1 MAKGLAKNY
10 TFSVASKTITLS
22 GITTV
27 RLDKLALITN
37 TTTNKILYNFADS
50 TVSTATVATNVITLS
65 VLQGGES
72 DSDKLRIDYDIES
85 SDTAAFSDTT
95 QPVSAAALP
104 LPTGAATAAK
114 QLADGHNVVVTSAP
128 TTAVTGTFFQ
138 GTQPVSA
145 AALPLPA
152 GAATEAK
159 QDTGNTSVGSIDTK
173 TPVLG
178 QALAAASTPV
188 VLTAAQVTTL
198 TPPAAISGFATET
211 TLASI
216 KDAAGIK
223 KITDALPAGTNLLG
237 KTGIDQVTANA
248 NEVVTKTGSV
258 AATTFT
264 TATATGDTTLQSA
277 VSATANGSSLAVT
290 GYGTAL
296 LQVSG
301 TFSATVTFEASSD
314 AGTTWVNI
322 SATQIGGDIVLS
334 ATAIG
339 SYRIT
344 CTGFDSVRARV
355 SSYTSGAVTVV
366 GRATNGTT
374 SGKII
379 KLATG
384 TNTIG
389 ALTANQSVNLSQLAG
404 NTISS
409 GVGATGTGTIRVVQ
423 ANDAGKTIQ
432 SKASIASSSGDNTII
447 NAGTNKLKIKA
458 FSLTTTS
465 TTAVTCIFKSSTT
478 VLWQVVLQ
486 APTGVSVGANLV
498 VPAPD
503 YIFSTA
509 SATPLTLNLS
519 SAQTIHYSV
528 SYIDEA

>member
-50 TVSTATVATNVITLS
+50 TVSTATVAGSVITLS

-104 LPTGAATAAK
+104 LPTGAATEAK

-145 AALPLPA
+145 AALPLPT

-173 TPVLG
+173 TPGLG

-188 VLTAAQVTTL
+188 VLTASQVTTL

-211 TLASI
+211 TLAAI
-216 KDAAGIK
+216 KDSAGIK
-223 KITDALPAGTNLLG
+223 KITDALPAG
-237 KTGIDQVTANA
+237 A
-248 NEVVTKTGSV
+248 
-258 AATTFT
+258 
-264 TATATGDTTLQSA
+264 
-277 VSATANGSSLAVT
+277 
-290 GYGTAL
+290 
-296 LQVSG
+296 
-301 TFSATVTFEASSD
+301 
-314 AGTTWVNI
+314 
-322 SATQIGGDIVLS
+322 
-334 ATAIG
+334 
-339 SYRIT
+339 
-344 CTGFDSVRARV
+344 
-355 SSYTSGAVTVV
+355 
-366 GRATNGTT
+366 
-374 SGKII
+374 
-379 KLATG
+379 
-384 TNTIG
+384 NTIG

-423 ANDAGKTIQ
+423 ANDAGKTIL
-432 SKASIASSSGDNTII
+432 SKGGSAAVSGNNEIIALTAS
-447 NAGTNKLKIKA
+447 NKLKIKA

-465 TTAVTCIFKSSTT
+465 TTSVTCIFQSGAGGTE
-478 VLWQVVLQ
+478 LWRVVLQ

-509 SATPLTLNLS
+509 SGASLNLNLS

-528 SYIDEA
+528 SYIVEA

>member
-50 TVSTATVATNVITLS
+50 TVSTATVAGSVITLS

-104 LPTGAATAAK
+104 LPTGAATEAK

-145 AALPLPA
+145 AALPLPT

-173 TPVLG
+173 TPGLG

-188 VLTAAQVTTL
+188 VLTASQVTTL

-211 TLASI
+211 TLAAI
-216 KDAAGIK
+216 KDSAGIK
-223 KITDALPAGTNLLG
+223 KITDALPAG
-237 KTGIDQVTANA
+237 A
-248 NEVVTKTGSV
+248 
-258 AATTFT
+258 
-264 TATATGDTTLQSA
+264 
-277 VSATANGSSLAVT
+277 
-290 GYGTAL
+290 
-296 LQVSG
+296 
-301 TFSATVTFEASSD
+301 
-314 AGTTWVNI
+314 
-322 SATQIGGDIVLS
+322 
-334 ATAIG
+334 
-339 SYRIT
+339 
-344 CTGFDSVRARV
+344 
-355 SSYTSGAVTVV
+355 
-366 GRATNGTT
+366 
-374 SGKII
+374 
-379 KLATG
+379 
-384 TNTIG
+384 NTIG

-423 ANDAGKTIQ
+423 ANDAGKTIL
-432 SKASIASSSGDNTII
+432 SKGGSAAVSGNNTII
-447 NAGTNKLKIKA
+447 AAGTNKLKIKA

-465 TTAVTCIFKSSTT
+465 TTSVTCIFQSGAGGTE
-478 VLWQVVLQ
+478 LWRVVLQ

-509 SATPLTLNLS
+509 SATLLNLNLS